1 MAWASWRRER
11 LGDLSRFAW
20 RFVISLVEVVMEA
33 ARRAKREPEETS
45 LVELEG
51 VARASSPRLE
61 RGPPRLAPG
70 NPPHR
75 FLLPFQRAHVGRVN
89 ALVVGQ
95 GQRHEQNQEKP
106 AYHG

>member
-1 MAWASWRRER
+1 MAKRLRWWLAGFLAGMAWASWRRER

-61 RGPPRLAPG
+61 RGAPRLALRVRVPARVG
-70 NPPHR
+70 WPRPWTHKSYV
-75 FLLPFQRAHVGRVN
+75 AHS
-89 ALVVGQ
+89 
-95 GQRHEQNQEKP
+95 
-106 AYHG
+106 